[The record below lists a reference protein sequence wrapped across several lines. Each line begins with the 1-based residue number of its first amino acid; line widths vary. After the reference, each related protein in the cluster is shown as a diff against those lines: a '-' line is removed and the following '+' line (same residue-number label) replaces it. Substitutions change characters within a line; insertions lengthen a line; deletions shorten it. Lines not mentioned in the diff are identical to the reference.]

1 MNQQKPETNSDFQIR
16 STEILQKAKPS
27 VEIIPK
33 APLLSERNNC
43 QHLFEEF
50 FVIGINELDLAQ
62 MNLEGENNENPEAK
76 ILFSFPDPVEKIH
89 GYVFSM
95 FVVIFVFLC
104 YSYFHF

>member
-76 ILFSFPDPVEKIH
+76 ILFSFPDPVEKIQK
-89 GYVFSM
+89 FLM
-95 FVVIFVFLC
+95 KFFIFFII
-104 YSYFHF
+104 